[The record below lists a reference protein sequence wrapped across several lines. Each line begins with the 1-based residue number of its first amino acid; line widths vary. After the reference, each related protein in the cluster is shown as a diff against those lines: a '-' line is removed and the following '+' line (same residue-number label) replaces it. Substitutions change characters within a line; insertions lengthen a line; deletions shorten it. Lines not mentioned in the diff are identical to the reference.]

1 MKCILDAVI
10 FSNCWISLGAVMCT
24 LSTFLYYG
32 QQIQYEY
39 LLIIFLMTFFGYN
52 IQMSSNPI
60 SSNSR
65 KNQTN
70 WLSKYGQKMKYL
82 SYILFIISIPLVI
95 VTFSF
100 EVLIFSLPA
109 FIAVVM
115 YKSKDYTSFGL
126 RTIPS
131 LKLILIALI
140 WSWVC
145 VVTPQLLFFSHVDF
159 SFSIIVF
166 TFILA
171 ITIPFDIRDLN
182 YDSENLRT
190 LPQIVG
196 STVCVLIALS
206 ILLVLI
212 FYSYFN
218 LDKVGLCYLFTFT
231 ALVILP
237 SYKARNEYYYLF
249 LIDGFLVLF
258 PIFVM

>member
-1 MKCILDAVI
+1 
-10 FSNCWISLGAVMCT
+10 
-24 LSTFLYYG
+24 
-32 QQIQYEY
+32 
-39 LLIIFLMTFFGYN
+39 
-52 IQMSSNPI
+52 MSSNPI

-100 EVLIFSLPA
+100 ELLIFSLPA

-182 YDSENLRT
+182 YDSENLKT

-218 LDKVGLCYLFTFT
+218 LDKVGLCYLF
-231 ALVILP
+231 L
-237 SYKARNEYYYLF
+237 S
-249 LIDGFLVLF
+249 LIHISE
-258 PIFVM
+258 PTRPY

>member
-1 MKCILDAVI
+1 MKYIVDAVI

-24 LSTFLYYG
+24 LSTFLYYD
-32 QQIQYEY
+32 QYIQYEY

-52 IQMSSNPI
+52 FQMN
-60 SSNSR
+60 SNSIINDSR
-65 KNQTN
+65 RNQTN
-70 WLSKYGQKMKYL
+70 WLHDYGLKMKYL
-82 SYILFIISIPLVI
+82 SYMMLAISIPIIV

-100 EVLIFSLPA
+100 EVLIFSFPA

-115 YKSKDYTSFGL
+115 YKSNDYVPYGL

-145 VVTPQLLFFSHVDF
+145 VVTPQLLYFSQVDF
-159 SFSIIVF
+159 SFSMIVF

-182 YDSENLRT
+182 YDSENLKT

-196 STVCVLIALS
+196 SIGCVFIALS
-206 ILLVLI
+206 ILIVLI
-212 FYSYFN
+212 LYTYFK
-218 LDKVGLCYLFTFT
+218 LEKVELCYLFTFT
-231 ALVILP
+231 ALAIIP

>member
-1 MKCILDAVI
+1 MKRTVDAVI
-10 FSNCWISLGAVMCT
+10 FSNCWISIGAVMCT
-24 LSTFLYYG
+24 LSTFLYYE
-32 QQIQYEY
+32 QHIQYEY
-39 LLIIFLMTFFGYN
+39 LLIVFLMTFFGYN

-82 SYILFIISIPLVI
+82 SYTLFLISLPIVI

-100 EVLIFSLPA
+100 EVLIFSFPA

-115 YKSKDYTSFGL
+115 YKSNHYTSFGF

-145 VVTPQLLFFSHVDF
+145 VITPQLLFFTTVDF

-182 YDSENLRT
+182 YDSENLKT

-196 STVCVLIALS
+196 SIGCVLIALS
-206 ILLVLI
+206 LLIALIL
-212 FYSYFN
+212 YTYFK
-218 LDKVGLCYLFTFT
+218 LEKVELCYLFTFT
-231 ALVILP
+231 ALAVIP

>member
-1 MKCILDAVI
+1 MKYLLDAVI

-24 LSTFLYYG
+24 LSTFLYND

-60 SSNSR
+60 SSNIRS
-65 KNQTN
+65 NQTN
-70 WLSKYGQKMKYL
+70 WLIKHGQKMKYL
-82 SYILFIISIPLVI
+82 SYILFVISIPI
-95 VTFSF
+95 IIITFSLD
-100 EVLIFSLPA
+100 VLIFSLPA

-115 YKSKDYTSFGL
+115 YKSKDYTTFGL

-145 VVTPQLLFFSHVDF
+145 VVTPQLLFFPHVDF

-166 TFILA
+166 SFILA

-182 YDSENLRT
+182 FDSENLKT
-190 LPQIVG
+190 LPQIFG

-206 ILLVLI
+206 ILLALVC
-212 FYSYFN
+212 YSYFN
-218 LDKVGLCYLFTFT
+218 LEKVGLCYLFTLT
-231 ALVILP
+231 ALFILP

>member
-1 MKCILDAVI
+1 MKNIVDAVI

-24 LSTFLYYG
+24 LSTFLYYD
-32 QQIQYEY
+32 QHIQYEY
-39 LLIIFLMTFFGYN
+39 ILIIFLMTFFGYN
-52 IQMSSNPI
+52 IQMSSNSI
-60 SSNSR
+60 LNDSR
-65 KNQTN
+65 RNQTN
-70 WLSKYGQKMKYL
+70 WLNEYGQKMKYL
-82 SYILFIISIPLVI
+82 SYILFVISIPIVI
-95 VTFSF
+95 IIFSF
-100 EVLIFSLPA
+100 EVLIFSFPA

-115 YKSKDYTSFGL
+115 YKSNDNIPFGL

-145 VVTPQLLFFSHVDF
+145 VITPQLLYFSQVDL
-159 SFSIIVF
+159 SFSTIVF

-182 YDSENLRT
+182 YDSEDLKT

-196 STVCVLIALS
+196 SIGCVLIALS
-206 ILLVLI
+206 LLIFLI
-212 FYSYFN
+212 FYSYFK
-218 LDKVGLCYLFTFT
+218 LEKVELCYLFTFT
-231 ALVILP
+231 ALAIIP

-258 PIFVM
+258 PIFVV

>member
-1 MKCILDAVI
+1 
-10 FSNCWISLGAVMCT
+10 
-24 LSTFLYYG
+24 
-32 QQIQYEY
+32 
-39 LLIIFLMTFFGYN
+39 MTFFGYN

-65 KNQTN
+65 SNQTN
-70 WLSKYGQKMKYL
+70 WLIKHGQKMKYL
-82 SYILFIISIPLVI
+82 SYILFVISIPIII
-95 VTFSF
+95 VTFSLD
-100 EVLIFSLPA
+100 VLIFSLPA

-145 VVTPQLLFFSHVDF
+145 VVTPQLLFFPHVDF

-166 TFILA
+166 SFILA

-182 YDSENLRT
+182 FDSENLKT
-190 LPQIVG
+190 LPQIFG

-206 ILLVLI
+206 ILLALV

-218 LDKVGLCYLFTFT
+218 LEKVGLCYLFTLT
-231 ALVILP
+231 ALFILP
-237 SYKARNEYYYLF
+237 SYKSRNEYYYLF

>member
-1 MKCILDAVI
+1 MKYLLDAVI

-24 LSTFLYYG
+24 LSTFLYND

-60 SSNSR
+60 SSNIRS
-65 KNQTN
+65 NQTN
-70 WLSKYGQKMKYL
+70 WLIKHGQKMKYL
-82 SYILFIISIPLVI
+82 SYILFVISIPIII

-100 EVLIFSLPA
+100 DVLIFSLPA

-145 VVTPQLLFFSHVDF
+145 VVTPQLLFFPHVDF

-166 TFILA
+166 SFILA

-182 YDSENLRT
+182 FDSENLKT
-190 LPQIVG
+190 LPQIFG
-196 STVCVLIALS
+196 STMCVLIALS
-206 ILLVLI
+206 ILLALVC
-212 FYSYFN
+212 YSYFN
-218 LDKVGLCYLFTFT
+218 LEKVGLCYLFTLT
-231 ALVILP
+231 ALFILP

>member
-1 MKCILDAVI
+1 MKCLLDAVI

-24 LSTFLYYG
+24 LSTFLYYD

-60 SSNSR
+60 SSKIRS
-65 KNQTN
+65 NQTN
-70 WLSKYGQKMKYL
+70 WLIKHGQKMKYL
-82 SYILFIISIPLVI
+82 SYILFVISIPIII
-95 VTFSF
+95 VTFSLD
-100 EVLIFSLPA
+100 VLIFSLPA

-145 VVTPQLLFFSHVDF
+145 VVTPQLLFFPHVDF

-166 TFILA
+166 SFILA

-182 YDSENLRT
+182 FDSENLKT
-190 LPQIVG
+190 LPQIFG
-196 STVCVLIALS
+196 STMCVLIALS
-206 ILLVLI
+206 ILLALV

-218 LDKVGLCYLFTFT
+218 LEKVGLCYLFTLT
-231 ALVILP
+231 ALFILP

>member
-1 MKCILDAVI
+1 M
-10 FSNCWISLGAVMCT
+10 
-24 LSTFLYYG
+24 
-32 QQIQYEY
+32 
-39 LLIIFLMTFFGYN
+39 N
-52 IQMSSNPI
+52 IA
-60 SSNSR
+60 
-65 KNQTN
+65 
-70 WLSKYGQKMKYL
+70 
-82 SYILFIISIPLVI
+82 ISIPNI
-95 VTFSF
+95 IITFSLD
-100 EVLIFSLPA
+100 VLIFSLPA

-115 YKSKDYTSFGL
+115 YKSKDYTTFGL

-145 VVTPQLLFFSHVDF
+145 VVTPQLLFFPHVDF

-166 TFILA
+166 SFILA

-182 YDSENLRT
+182 FDSENLKT
-190 LPQIVG
+190 LPQIFG

-206 ILLVLI
+206 ILLALV

-218 LDKVGLCYLFTFT
+218 LEKVGLCYLFTLT
-231 ALVILP
+231 ALFILP